1 MSRDLTWMAGM
12 KSRASDLTMY
22 LQRSDRRLQQAA
34 ATGATE
40 GGEREGRGGGGG
52 GGKADLR
59 RSATEEAAAW
69 AHPLSQC
76 FGLYWLRVIVQ

>member
-1 MSRDLTWMAGM
+1 MAGM
-12 KSRASDLTMY
+12 KSRGSDLTMY
-22 LQRSDRRLQQAA
+22 LQRSDGRLQQAA
-34 ATGATE
+34 ATCAAE
-40 GGEREGRGGGGG
+40 GGGGEG
-52 GGKADLR
+52 GGGEADLR

>member
-1 MSRDLTWMAGM
+1 MAGM
-12 KSRASDLTMY
+12 KSRGSDLTMY
-22 LQRSDRRLQQAA
+22 LQRSDGRLQQAA
-34 ATGATE
+34 ATGAAE
-40 GGEREGRGGGGG
+40 GGGGE
-52 GGKADLR
+52 ADLR